1 MLAREVASSPGRAM
15 LAEVLEIVAI
25 IATRTAVNVR
35 IFCID
40 DICMNVDV
48 FDGTVKMDN
57 LPTTVYYYCCT

>member
-35 IFCID
+35 IFCITLSY
-40 DICMNVDV
+40 M
-48 FDGTVKMDN
+48 
-57 LPTTVYYYCCT
+57 